1 MVSGCEGHISGYEG
15 HCTIGM
21 RGMPYRDARANHYRD
36 TRDGYRDAKAQ
47 ITGYEGRGIG
57 MRGMRKL
64 RRTRYLVA
72 RKALTALHSPH

>member
-21 RGMPYRDARANHYRD
+21 RGTIIVG
-36 TRDGYRDAKAQ
+36 TRGTAYRDAKAQ
-47 ITGYEGRGIG
+47 LTGYEGRGIG
-57 MRGMRKL
+57 TRGMRKS

-72 RKALTALHSPH
+72 RKALAVLTSPL